1 MYAIKNFKKIS
12 YCCWT
17 YMHSTVQDNLT
28 TARHFL
34 IDPVNETA
42 DTCKHSV
49 IVGLALWISPADSP
63 TQHPFPSLFTDEW
76 TTAVSVATTCLVCIS
91 TSCTNHTGFFN
102 GNHLAV
108 YTTALV
114 VCHDRK
120 FCLLECVC
128 GGTSSNKS
136 APSWRV
142 ELSIMRKLTLR
153 SC

>member
-1 MYAIKNFKKIS
+1 MYAIKIYKKNG

-17 YMHSTVQDNLT
+17 YMYSTVQDNLT

-42 DTCKHSV
+42 DTRKHSV

-63 TQHPFPSLFTDEW
+63 TQHPFPFLFTDEW
-76 TTAVSVATTCLVCIS
+76 ATAVSVATTCLVCIS
-91 TSCTNHTGFFN
+91 TSCTNHTVFLN
-102 GNHLAV
+102 GNQLPV
-108 YTTALV
+108 YKTALV
-114 VCHDRK
+114 VRHDRK
-120 FCLLECVC
+120 FCLLECIC
-128 GGTSSNKS
+128 GRTSSNKS

-142 ELSIMRKLTLR
+142 ELSIMKKLTLR